1 MNVKTEIEDF
11 VPKKNG
17 FSYVADSYRSIEYPS
32 ECPYCNKSI
41 FPNHLTSLNIGN
53 PEENG
58 IASIFICN
66 ACKKYI
72 FTINIKPSVYSSFTI
87 NNTFPIPTEIKK
99 FSDSIANLSS
109 KFVKIYEQSS
119 KSESNGFDEI
129 CGMGYRKALEFL
141 IKDYAIYRHP
151 ENEED
156 IKTSPLAKCIKEYCD
171 NEKIKDLAT
180 ACAWIGNDATH
191 YVRIN
196 EDYSIPELKAFINAA
211 VTLIEAELSFDEA
224 TKLLNSK

>member
-87 NNTFPIPTEIKK
+87 NNTFPIPTEIKN
-99 FSDSIANLSS
+99 SAIPLQ
-109 KFVKIYEQSS
+109 IY
-119 KSESNGFDEI
+119 
-129 CGMGYRKALEFL
+129 
-141 IKDYAIYRHP
+141 
-151 ENEED
+151 
-156 IKTSPLAKCIKEYCD
+156 
-171 NEKIKDLAT
+171 
-180 ACAWIGNDATH
+180 
-191 YVRIN
+191 
-196 EDYSIPELKAFINAA
+196 
-211 VTLIEAELSFDEA
+211 
-224 TKLLNSK
+224 LLNSLKSMNNLQNQNQTDLMKSVEWVTEKL

>member
-1 MNVKTEIEDF
+1 
-11 VPKKNG
+11 
-17 FSYVADSYRSIEYPS
+17 
-32 ECPYCNKSI
+32 
-41 FPNHLTSLNIGN
+41 
-53 PEENG
+53 
-58 IASIFICN
+58 
-66 ACKKYI
+66 
-72 FTINIKPSVYSSFTI
+72 
-87 NNTFPIPTEIKK
+87 
-99 FSDSIANLSS
+99 
-109 KFVKIYEQSS
+109 
-119 KSESNGFDEI
+119 
-129 CGMGYRKALEFL
+129 MGYRKALEFL